1 MLVEVDSP
9 GGGVRRLTLNRPEKR
24 NALSLALRDELT
36 GALEAAETDTGV
48 RCVLLTGAGSAFCAG
63 MDVTQFGGDR
73 ANKERIVETSTRL
86 FERLARLALPV
97 VAAVNGPALAGGF
110 ALALLCDVRIAAPS
124 ATFGFPEIGRYIP
137 PSYAAAAAALPEPLA
152 RRLCLTGEVLDAER
166 AVALGVAS
174 EIGDAEAAAEL
185 AARIAAAPGH
195 VTREVKR
202 RILLAGERSWLA
214 LLADEGRVLREALL
228 DPGSGVGGAR
238 TPGAGDPRTRSAD
251 D

>member
-1 MLVEVDSP
+1 MLVDSP
-9 GGGVRRLTLNRPEKR
+9 ADGVRRLTLDRPEKR
-24 NALSLALRDELT
+24 NALSLELRDELAD
-36 GALEAAETDTGV
+36 ALEAAEGDEAT

-86 FERLARLALPV
+86 FERVARLALPV

-110 ALALLCDVRIAAPS
+110 ALALLCDVRVAAPT

-166 AVALGVAS
+166 ALALGVVS
-174 EIGDAEAAAEL
+174 EIGAPDAAVAL
-185 AARIAAAPGH
+185 AARIATAPGH

-202 RILLAGERSWLA
+202 RVLLAGEDTWLA

-228 DPGSGVGGAR
+228 G
-238 TPGAGDPRTRSAD
+238 
-251 D
+251 